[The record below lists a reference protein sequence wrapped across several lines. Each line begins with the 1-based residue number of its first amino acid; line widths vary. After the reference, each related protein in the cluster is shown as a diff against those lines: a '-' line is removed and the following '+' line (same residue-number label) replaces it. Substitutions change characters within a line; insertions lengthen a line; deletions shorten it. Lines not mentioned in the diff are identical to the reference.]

1 MAIKALVFDAYGT
14 LYNVHS
20 VYAKTEELC
29 PGKGDL
35 ITQIWRLKQLE
46 YTWLQTSLQEY
57 RDFTFLT
64 HASLEFALR
73 AAGIEPSESI
83 VKPLF
88 EKYLDLDPYPEAKDA
103 LGKLKSCGGGYKL
116 AILSNGSNTMLSGL
130 VRNSG
135 LHTYLDATISV
146 DGARKF
152 KPHPDCYALVEK
164 VLGFKN
170 DEVMFVS
177 SNSFDVAG
185 AKHFGFKVAWI
196 QRGGST
202 GVPTDPVLPAQM
214 YRLLRANAE
223 TLGFVQD
230 FKVSALTDL
239 IGLL

>member
-1 MAIKALVFDAYGT
+1 MAIRALVFDAYGT

-35 ITQIWRLKQLE
+35 ITHIWRLKQLE

-73 AAGIEPSESI
+73 AVGIDPTESI
-83 VKPLF
+83 VKALF
-88 EKYLDLDPYPEAKDA
+88 DKYLDLDPYPEAKDA
-103 LGKLKSCGGGYKL
+103 LEELKSLGGYKL
-116 AILSNGSNTMLSGL
+116 AILSNGSNAMLSAL

-135 LHTYLDATISV
+135 LDAYLDATISV

-152 KPHPDCYALVEK
+152 KPHPHCYALVEK

-196 QRGGST
+196 QRGGGT
-202 GVPTDPVLPAQM
+202 DVPTEPVSPAQM
-214 YRLLRANAE
+214 YRLLRGNAE

-230 FKVSALTDL
+230 FTVFALTDL

>member
-14 LYNVHS
+14 LYDVHS

-35 ITQIWRLKQLE
+35 ITQIWRIKQLE

-64 HASLEFALR
+64 HASLEFTLR
-73 AAGIEPSESI
+73 AVGIEPSENI
-83 VKPLF
+83 AKPLF
-88 EKYLDLDPYPEAKDA
+88 DKYLDLDPYPEAKDA
-103 LGKLKSCGGGYKL
+103 LGQLKSHGGYKL
-116 AILSNGSNTMLSGL
+116 AILSNGSTAMLSAL

-135 LHTYLDATISV
+135 LGAYLDATISV

-164 VLGFKN
+164 TLGLKN
-170 DEVMFVS
+170 DEVLFVS

-196 QRGGST
+196 RRGGGA

-230 FKVSALTDL
+230 YTVSALTDL
-239 IGLL
+239 ISLL

>member
-1 MAIKALVFDAYGT
+1 MTIKALVFDAYGT
-14 LYNVHS
+14 LYDVHS

-73 AAGIEPSESI
+73 AVGIEPSGSI

-88 EKYLDLDPYPEAKDA
+88 DKYLDLNPYPEAKDA
-103 LGKLKSCGGGYKL
+103 LGKLKSRGGCKL
-116 AILSNGSNTMLSGL
+116 AILSNGSTAMLSAL

-135 LHTYLDATISV
+135 LDAYLDATISV

-152 KPHPDCYALVEK
+152 KPHPHCYALVEK
-164 VLGFKN
+164 VLGLNN
-170 DEVMFVS
+170 DDVLFVS
-177 SNSFDVAG
+177 SNGFDVVG

-196 QRGGST
+196 RRGSAS
-202 GVPTDPVLPAQM
+202 VPTGSVLPAQM

-223 TLGFVQD
+223 TLGYVQD
-230 FKVSALTDL
+230 YTVSALTEL
-239 IGLL
+239 VGLL